1 MENISIPQLKK
12 QPNNTLILPIN
23 TYLPDLP
30 TLMPVKGE
38 MTLVHQGTYLE
49 VRAIAE
55 TIVTLDCHRCLQ
67 HYNHR
72 IAIAPVELI
81 WLEAPPEPTSLPLEQ
96 EVSLDQLVE
105 TLPPEGYFDPVG
117 WLYEQ
122 ICLALPQRQI
132 CDVDCSG
139 IELHPETQPHPSAD
153 TTDHRWAALTQ
164 LQQQLKD
171 LGEG

>member
-1 MENISIPQLKK
+1 MENIYIPQLKQ
-12 QPNNTLILPIN
+12 QPDSTLVLPIDAQ
-23 TYLPDLP
+23 LPDLP

-38 MTLVHQGTYLE
+38 MTLIHQGTYLE

-55 TIVTLDCHRCLQ
+55 TIVTLTCHRCLQ

-81 WLEAPPEPTSLPLEQ
+81 WLEAPPEPASLPLEQ

-105 TLPPEGYFDPVG
+105 TLPPAGYFDPTG

-132 CDVDCSG
+132 CDDGCSG
-139 IELHPETQPHPSAD
+139 IELQPETQSQPSAATAD
-153 TTDHRWAALTQ
+153 NRWAALTQ
-164 LQQQLKD
+164 LKQQLQD
-171 LGEG
+171 LGEV